1 MEERFDDSSKQSEAQ
16 ATVKWIAFLARTG
29 VGWWGVDRAKKAM
42 ILFAID
48 KRTGRHQAVLSF
60 CQKGYV
66 RVCPV
71 LIAGFCTSHNT
82 PVTRRIRAYY
92 EHEKLKT

>member
-16 ATVKWIAFLARTG
+16 AAVKWIAFLARTG
-29 VGWWGVDRAKKAM
+29 VGWSGVDRAKKAK
-42 ILFAID
+42 IFFAIA
-48 KRTGRHQAVLSF
+48 KRAGRHQAVLSF

-82 PVTRRIRAYY
+82 PVTRSIRAYY
-92 EHEKLKT
+92 EHEKLET

>member
-1 MEERFDDSSKQSEAQ
+1 M
-16 ATVKWIAFLARTG
+16 AFLARTG
-29 VGWWGVDRAKKAM
+29 VGWSGVDRAKKAK
-42 ILFAID
+42 IFFAID
-48 KRTGRHQAVLSF
+48 KRAGRHQAVLSF

-82 PVTRRIRAYY
+82 PVTRSIRAYY

>member
-1 MEERFDDSSKQSEAQ
+1 MEERFDDSSKQSEVQ
-16 ATVKWIAFLARTG
+16 AAVKWIAFLARTG
-29 VGWWGVDRAKKAM
+29 VGWSGVDRAKKAK
-42 ILFAID
+42 IFFAIA
-48 KRTGRHQAVLSF
+48 KRAGRHQAVLSF

>member
-16 ATVKWIAFLARTG
+16 TAVKWMALLAKKG
-29 VGWWGVDRAKKAM
+29 AGWSGVDRAEKAK
-42 ILFAID
+42 IFFAID
-48 KRTGRHQAVLSF
+48 KRAGRHQAVLSF

>member
-1 MEERFDDSSKQSEAQ
+1 MEERFDDVRSVRCREMD
-16 ATVKWIAFLARTG
+16 G
-29 VGWWGVDRAKKAM
+29 VLEKKGVVWSGVDRAKKAM

-48 KRTGRHQAVLSF
+48 KRAGRHQVVLSF

>member
-1 MEERFDDSSKQSEAQ
+1 MDGVLEK
-16 ATVKWIAFLARTG
+16 KG
-29 VGWWGVDRAKKAM
+29 VGWSGVDRAKKAM

-48 KRTGRHQAVLSF
+48 KRAGRHQVVLSF

>member
-16 ATVKWIAFLARTG
+16 TAVKWMALLAKKG
-29 VGWWGVDRAKKAM
+29 AGWSGVDRAEKAK
-42 ILFAID
+42 IFFAID
-48 KRTGRHQAVLSF
+48 KRAGRHQAVFSF

>member
-1 MEERFDDSSKQSEAQ
+1 MEERFDDSSKQSEVQ
-16 ATVKWIAFLARTG
+16 AAVKWMVLLARTG
-29 VGWWGVDRAKKAM
+29 VGWSGVDRAKKAM

-48 KRTGRHQAVLSF
+48 KRAGRHQEVLSF

-82 PVTRRIRAYY
+82 LVTRYTRAYY
-92 EHEKLKT
+92 EHENQ